1 MKKKDT
7 EIFKKEIKNFSYL
20 KEEHIQPTMTIDN
33 GRGGIDFKD
42 LPDYY
47 IEVEY
52 ELVEK
57 NWKYQNIFKKS
68 IDIKIEW
75 IYDSIKIKK
84 TTQTKGDREIKI
96 SIEEKIALLKYAKR
110 ELRYLLNE
118 DKYLEVDFIA
128 DELGVNKK
136 EVLKTIKN
144 LVSEKGKQRR
154 EFKWISN

>member
-1 MKKKDT
+1 M
-7 EIFKKEIKNFSYL
+7 
-20 KEEHIQPTMTIDN
+20 
-33 GRGGIDFKD
+33 
-42 LPDYY
+42 
-47 IEVEY
+47 
-52 ELVEK
+52 
-57 NWKYQNIFKKS
+57 
-68 IDIKIEW
+68 
-75 IYDSIKIKK
+75 
-84 TTQTKGDREIKI
+84 

>member
-1 MKKKDT
+1 M
-7 EIFKKEIKNFSYL
+7 
-20 KEEHIQPTMTIDN
+20 
-33 GRGGIDFKD
+33 
-42 LPDYY
+42 
-47 IEVEY
+47 
-52 ELVEK
+52 
-57 NWKYQNIFKKS
+57 
-68 IDIKIEW
+68 
-75 IYDSIKIKK
+75 
-84 TTQTKGDREIKI
+84 

-154 EFKWISN
+154 EFK